1 MSIREIDD
9 RYPEFAEPYE
19 PVRGRRRYR
28 RLSPSAATLL
38 AAGAALILLS
48 ALFASPHRASLP
60 PVPTVPLAE
69 ASPSPAFSP
78 DPTPVPTL
86 SPAPTPEPTPA
97 PTPEPTPAPTP
108 VPTPAPTPVPILR
121 PVITPETTPAPTPE
135 PTPAPTPEPTP
146 APTPEPTPAP
156 TPEPTPAPTPTPV
169 TYLDPE
175 VTLSGSTSWYC
186 LGYGIVSYTVTANDG
201 DNITSSARIG
211 LSDTSGMTLSFPEAT
226 GSGTFSRSFPTVEL
240 FPPGTE
246 SLWQLSVD
254 LSYTL
259 NGESKT
265 KTVSLGAVP
274 EVIDNLLFSADS
286 TNASGPTTSKTV
298 SGTLAFSYPSDDP
311 HSYAPEVWGIYLCW
325 AKEVSGGSLFGSFE
339 PIERRREV
347 WFSWDGP
354 GPISDPGTATESG
367 GRQIVPFSYST
378 TLDVTPDA
386 EAAAQGATHFFL
398 AFGLSGTGTDTD
410 GTGYEIRHPEEA
422 FSYPQ
427 PLEASLNAPTVSFSA
442 LRYWGE
448 FNAPGYG
455 IDLFE
460 LSYVLTPNDA
470 TDLSADVSLSSS
482 FENSYKWSDVT
493 QTGAVS
499 LRRSAGG
506 SPFNVSAAQWTP
518 EVVLHYKL
526 GGVEREEIFNFDVVP
541 LTGYRPMFSLTY
553 SGATVTASLGSD
565 GGDPFS
571 YSVPGITAVEIEWLQ
586 QTSDS
591 SWNYLSSTQL
601 WPGAG
606 TMEAVS
612 EGSVYRYTI
621 PGAIIPPGDATHFML
636 SFLTDSYTGT
646 DENGTDYVC
655 STSIGTNDSYHLISE
670 LTP

>member
-108 VPTPAPTPVPILR
+108 VPILR
-121 PVITPETTPAPTPE
+121 PVITPET
-135 PTPAPTPEPTP
+135 
-146 APTPEPTPAP
+146 
-156 TPEPTPAPTPTPV
+156 TPAPTPTPV

-186 LGYGIVSYTVTANDG
+186 LGYGVVSYTVTANDG

-367 GRQIVPFSYST
+367 GRQTVPFSYST

-518 EVVLHYKL
+518 EVELHYKL
-526 GGVEREEIFNFDVVP
+526 GGVEREEIFNFGVVP

>member
-1 MSIREIDD
+1 MCCFLFLSLIQFKSKKKNGEKDRWSGGGEHAMSIREIDD

-48 ALFASPHRASLP
+48 ALFASPQRASLP

-69 ASPSPAFSP
+69 ASPSPALSP
-78 DPTPVPTL
+78 DPSPVPTL
-86 SPAPTPEPTPA
+86 SPSPTPEPTPS
-97 PTPEPTPAPTP
+97 PTPEPTPSPTP
-108 VPTPAPTPVPILR
+108 EPTPAPTPVPILR
-121 PVITPETTPAPTPE
+121 PVITPET
-135 PTPAPTPEPTP
+135 
-146 APTPEPTPAP
+146 
-156 TPEPTPAPTPTPV
+156 TPAPTPTPV

-186 LGYGIVSYTVTANDG
+186 LGYGVVSYTVTANDG

-286 TNASGPTTSKTV
+286 TNASGPTTNKTV

-482 FENSYKWSDVT
+482 FGNSYNWSDVT

-526 GGVEREEIFNFDVVP
+526 GGVEREEIFNFGVVP

-621 PGAIIPPGDATHFML
+621 PGAINPPGDATHFML

>member
-1 MSIREIDD
+1 M
-9 RYPEFAEPYE
+9 
-19 PVRGRRRYR
+19 
-28 RLSPSAATLL
+28 
-38 AAGAALILLS
+38 
-48 ALFASPHRASLP
+48 
-60 PVPTVPLAE
+60 
-69 ASPSPAFSP
+69 
-78 DPTPVPTL
+78 
-86 SPAPTPEPTPA
+86 
-97 PTPEPTPAPTP
+97 
-108 VPTPAPTPVPILR
+108 PILR
-121 PVITPETTPAPTPE
+121 PVITPET
-135 PTPAPTPEPTP
+135 
-146 APTPEPTPAP
+146 
-156 TPEPTPAPTPTPV
+156 TPAPTPTPV

-186 LGYGIVSYTVTANDG
+186 LGYGVVSYTVTANDG

-286 TNASGPTTSKTV
+286 TNATGPTTNKTV

-311 HSYAPEVWGIYLCW
+311 HSYAPEVWSIYLCW

-339 PIERRREV
+339 PLEQRRKV

-367 GRQIVPFSYST
+367 GRQTVPFRYST

-427 PLEASLNAPTVSFSA
+427 PLEASPNAPTVSFSA

-448 FNAPGYG
+448 FNAPGSG

-482 FENSYKWSDVT
+482 FGNSYNWSDVT

-526 GGVEREEIFNFDVVP
+526 GGVEREEIFNFGVVP

-571 YSVPGITAVEIEWLQ
+571 YSVPGITAVEIKWLQ

-591 SWNYLSSTQL
+591 SWNTLSSTKL
-601 WPGAG
+601 WPDAG

-621 PGAIIPPGDATHFML
+621 PGAINPPGDATHFML

-655 STSIGTNDSYHLISE
+655 STSIGTNDSYHPISE